1 MLCLPTHTEEAEM
14 HEAFWNGLFDT
25 RWEDAPLGPEAI
37 RLVLRMRDRGYAE
50 RTRRDCGHAVVHLG
64 RVLHAELGGADQV
77 LNEEVVGDFIDRHL
91 PVCRCYRR
99 TPGRR
104 QEHVR
109 SGLVFLVAMLREEGA
124 IPSVVSAEPPYHAL
138 LDGYCRFLRRD
149 RGLAETTV
157 TNYQRYLRD
166 FLASRGRNLG
176 HELGRNTI
184 KRILLEHSLDPAPK
198 RGKTMPWKTFLKA
211 HLGVIAATDF
221 FTVEALTLG
230 GLVRYVVWFVIDLE
244 SRRVHI
250 AGLIRHAHDA
260 WTQQVARNLTDC
272 VDGFL
277 RGKRYLIHDR
287 DPLFT
292 DAFRAVLRAAGI
304 ECLKLPA
311 RSPNLDAVA
320 ERFVLSIKSECLDK
334 LVPLGERHLRVA
346 ISEFVEHYH
355 LERNH
360 QGVDNRLLTAVA
372 APANEN
378 VDSAAPVARRERLGG
393 ILSYY
398 YRPAA

>member
-1 MLCLPTHTEEAEM
+1 MVVQFATENPS
-14 HEAFWNGLFDT
+14 WGYT
-25 RWEDAPLGPEAI
+25 RI
-37 RLVLRMRDRGYAE
+37 R
-50 RTRRDCGHAVVHLG
+50 
-64 RVLHAELGGADQV
+64 GA
-77 LNEEVVGDFIDRHL
+77 L
-91 PVCRCYRR
+91 
-99 TPGRR
+99 
-104 QEHVR
+104 
-109 SGLVFLVAMLREEGA
+109 
-124 IPSVVSAEPPYHAL
+124 
-138 LDGYCRFLRRD
+138 
-149 RGLAETTV
+149 
-157 TNYQRYLRD
+157 
-166 FLASRGRNLG
+166 RNLG
-176 HELGRNTI
+176 HKLGRNTI
-184 KRILLEHSLDPAPK
+184 KRILVEHGLDPAPK

-211 HLGVIAATDF
+211 HFGVIAATDF

-250 AGLIRHAHDA
+250 AGLIRHPHDA
-260 WTQQVARNLTDC
+260 WTQQVARNLTDS

-277 RGKRYLIHDR
+277 RSKRYLIHDR

-311 RSPNLDAVA
+311 RSPNLNAVA

-360 QGVDNRLLTAVA
+360 KGLDNRLVTASASPANQSGEEVA
-372 APANEN
+372 A
-378 VDSAAPVARRERLGG
+378 L
-393 ILSYY
+393 
-398 YRPAA
+398 

>member
-1 MLCLPTHTEEAEM
+1 MSV
-14 HEAFWNGLFDT
+14 
-25 RWEDAPLGPEAI
+25 APLQFLLVVFAGWVNRHQAEVVAYLQEEN
-37 RLVLRMRDRGYAE
+37 RVLRE
-50 RTRRDCGHAVVHLG
+50 Q
-64 RVLHAELGGADQV
+64 LGGRRLRFTDAQRRRLAV
-77 LNEEVVGDFIDRHL
+77 KGRAVGRHPL
-91 PVCRCYRR
+91 EQLAGLVTPDTILRWYRELIAKKYDG
-99 TPGRR
+99 TSQR
-104 QEHVR
+104 QGGR
-109 SGLVFLVAMLREEGA
+109 SGTATSLQHLVVQFATENPSWGYTRIRGA
-124 IPSVVSAEPPYHAL
+124 L
-138 LDGYCRFLRRD
+138 
-149 RGLAETTV
+149 
-157 TNYQRYLRD
+157 
-166 FLASRGRNLG
+166 RNLG

-184 KRILLEHSLDPAPK
+184 KRILLEHGVDPAPK
-198 RGKTMPWKTFLKA
+198 RGKTMPWKTFLKS
-211 HLGVIAATDF
+211 HFGVIAATDF
-221 FTVEALTLG
+221 FTVEVLTLG

-250 AGLIRHAHDA
+250 AGLIRHPHDA
-260 WTQQVARNLTDC
+260 WIQQVARNLTDS

-292 DAFRAVLRAAGI
+292 DAFRAVLGAAGI

-311 RSPNLDAVA
+311 RSPNLNAVA

-360 QGVDNRLLTAVA
+360 QGLDNRLLTPVA

-378 VDSAAPVARRERLGG
+378 VDPAAAIARRERLGG

-398 YRPAA
+398 S